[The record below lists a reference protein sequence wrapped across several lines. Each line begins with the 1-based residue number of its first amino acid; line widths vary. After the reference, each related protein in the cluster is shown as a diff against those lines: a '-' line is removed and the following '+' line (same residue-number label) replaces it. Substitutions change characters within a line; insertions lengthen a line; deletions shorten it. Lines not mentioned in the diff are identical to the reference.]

1 VSMVN
6 CARCTRDISSESF
19 RYEADDGRILCEEC
33 FYGEEGTP
41 EPYQAKFGFLRG
53 LVQILKILA
62 FVSLVGGAVL
72 AHSSYGYNVLVSAGA
87 AICGIFI
94 FLVCL
99 IVSELVRLGL
109 SLEQGIERVS
119 LSTDRLLNLLIAHER
134 KAVVP
139 DGTRESEEPR

>member
-1 VSMVN
+1 MVN
-6 CARCTRDISSESF
+6 CAQCTRDIPSESF

-33 FYGEEGTP
+33 FYGEEETP

-72 AHSSYGYNVLVSAGA
+72 VHSSYGYNTLIAAGA

-94 FLVCL
+94 FFVCL

-119 LSTDRLLNLLIAHER
+119 LSTDRLLNLLIAHEK

-139 DGTRESEEPR
+139 DGTRESEEPQ